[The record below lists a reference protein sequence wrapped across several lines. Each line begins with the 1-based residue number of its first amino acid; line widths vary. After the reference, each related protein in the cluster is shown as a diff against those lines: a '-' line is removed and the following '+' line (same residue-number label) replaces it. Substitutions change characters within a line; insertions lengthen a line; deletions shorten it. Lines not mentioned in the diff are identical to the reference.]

1 MDTGFLG
8 LRAGGGRGDGGPACS
23 ASCGCVPG
31 YRQTVDLFERGPHLA
46 TLRAACAEAVG
57 GHGGV
62 VLVEGEPGI
71 GKTSLVSRFA
81 QELGGVA
88 RVLWGGCDDL
98 SIPRPFAPLADI
110 TGEVST
116 DLVNELLGGSRPDEV
131 RRLVLAELAGTEPTV
146 LVLEDVH
153 WADAAT
159 LDLVMGM
166 GRRIAALPALLVLT
180 YRGGEVAAGHPL
192 WRTLAALSG
201 GGARNL
207 VLAPLSR
214 EAVAAMVGEEV
225 DRVFAMTGGNPFFVA
240 QLAAS
245 APDALPPSVSNAV
258 LGRASRLPE
267 GSRQLLELVS
277 MVPSQVA
284 PELLDRVVPGW
295 AQAAEE
301 PERRGLLTVGP
312 RHVRFR
318 HELVRAAIRSSVPV
332 ARRRELHARVLQAL
346 LDASADAAE
355 IVHHAEE
362 AGELDAVAEYAPI
375 AARRATALGAHREA
389 YAHFRRATEFADR
402 WDAADRARLHE
413 ELAESAYAVDRLSEA
428 LPELEQALDLYRGLE
443 DRGAVARCLRRRSR
457 FHWYAGEGSR
467 AREDAGAAVKT
478 AESLDDGSELAR
490 ACAAVAQLAMLAAD
504 LPDARRWG
512 DRAVALAE
520 RCGDHRTRAHALVT
534 LGDNHAI
541 EDPDDWLPL
550 LAAHETADRLG
561 ERHEA
566 ARALVGLVDVNFCW
580 VQPALA
586 QEFNQRGLAYSR
598 EYQVDTLLAF
608 QTAMEAWLQARR
620 GEWAEASRNAT
631 AEAARG
637 STLTQLLAE
646 LVLAELAVRRGD
658 PEAAAMLD
666 RVRDRAE
673 RSDEIQW
680 VGPVVELEVEQAV
693 LHDLPMPRARLEHAH
708 RVAGGGWGRDGW
720 AGPRLTGWAALAG
733 VDLPPVPRSPVP
745 HAAMARR
752 DWAGAAAVY
761 AEVGWAYDQALM
773 LSLVDDAASL
783 GEALSIARRL
793 GANPLAARVQRR
805 MRALG
810 LRVRRG
816 PQRATRSNAAGLTAR
831 ELEVLCL
838 VAEGLTNAE
847 IADRL
852 TMSPRTAERH
862 VSAVLGKLGVDRRRH
877 AVRRAAGLGLLDD
890 PGTPT
895 TGAR

>member
-1 MDTGFLG
+1 
-8 LRAGGGRGDGGPACS
+8 
-23 ASCGCVPG
+23 
-31 YRQTVDLFERGPHLA
+31 VDLFERGPHLTA
-46 TLRAACAEAVG
+46 LRAACAEAVAG
-57 GHGGV
+57 RGGV

-71 GKTSLVSRFA
+71 GKTSLVTHFA
-81 QELGGVA
+81 QGLRDEA

-98 SIPRPFAPLADI
+98 SIPRPFAPLTDLA
-110 TGEVST
+110 GGVST
-116 DLVNELLGGSRPDEV
+116 ALADELRGGSRPDEV
-131 RRLVLAELAGTEPTV
+131 RRLMLAELGGPEPTV

-166 GRRIAALPALLVLT
+166 GRRLAALPALLVLT

-201 GGARNL
+201 GGARQL
-207 VLAPLSR
+207 ALAPLSR
-214 EAVAAMVGEEV
+214 EAVAALVGADV

-240 QLAAS
+240 ELAAAS
-245 APDALPPSVSNAV
+245 PDALPPSVSNAV

-267 GSRQLLELVS
+267 ESRQLLELVS

-284 PELLDRVVPGW
+284 PELLHRLVPGW

-312 RHVRFR
+312 RQVRFR
-318 HELVRAAIRSSVPV
+318 HELVRTAIRSSVPV
-332 ARRRELHARVLQAL
+332 ARRRELHARILQAL
-346 LDASADAAE
+346 LATGADAAE
-355 IVHHAEE
+355 IVHHAEG
-362 AGELDAVAEYAPI
+362 AGDLDAVAEHAPI
-375 AARRATALGAHREA
+375 AGRRAAALSAHREA
-389 YAHFRRATEFADR
+389 YAHFRRAVEFADR
-402 WDAADRARLHE
+402 WDAPQRARVHE
-413 ELAESAYAVDRLSEA
+413 ELADSAYAVDRLSEA
-428 LPELEQALDLYRGLE
+428 LPELEQALDLYRGLD
-443 DRGAVARCLRRRSR
+443 DREAVARCLRRRSR
-457 FHWYAGEGSR
+457 FHWFAGEGAR
-467 AREDAGAAVKT
+467 AREDADAAVET
-478 AESLDDGSELAR
+478 AESLDDSPELAR
-490 ACAAVAQLAMLAAD
+490 ACATIAQLAMLAAD
-504 LPDARRWG
+504 HQTAKSWG

-520 RCGDHRTRAHALVT
+520 RSGDHYTRSHALVT
-534 LGDNHAI
+534 LGDSHAH
-541 EDPDDWLPL
+541 EDPGNVGPL

-580 VQPALA
+580 GQPDLA
-586 QEFNQRGLAYSR
+586 QEFNDRGLAYSR
-598 EYQVDTLLAF
+598 EHQVDAMLAF

-620 GEWAEASRNAT
+620 GEWAAGSRNAA

-637 STLTQLLAE
+637 STVTQLLAD

-658 PEAAAMLD
+658 PDVAERLD
-666 RVRDRAE
+666 RVRE
-673 RSDEIQW
+673 RSERSGEIQW
-680 VGPVVELEVEQAV
+680 VGPVVELEVEQSL

-708 RVAGGGWGRDGW
+708 RVAGGGWARDGW
-720 AGPRLTGWAALAG
+720 AGPRLLGWAALAG
-733 VDLPPVPRSPVP
+733 VHLPLVPRQPAP

-752 DWAGAAAVY
+752 DWAGAAAAY
-761 AEVGWAYDQALM
+761 AEVGWVYDQALM
-773 LSLVDDAASL
+773 LSLEDEAEPL

-793 GANPLAARVQRR
+793 GAQPLAARVQRR

-831 ELEVLCL
+831 ELEVLRL
-838 VAEGLTNAE
+838 LAEELTNAE
-847 IADRL
+847 IADQL

-877 AVRRAAGLGLLDD
+877 AVQRANDLGLLDEPEA
-890 PGTPT
+890 PGAA
-895 TGAR
+895 AR